1 MKFFDDKLNKSE
13 ITVNYWIVII
23 ILIIVLK
30 SKTENFVKPKTIKDY
45 NSIVQSNTDMKN
57 ISSFFS

>member
-13 ITVNYWIVII
+13 ITVNYWIVMI